1 MTISKAD
8 LIAAVREHAVTNYEK
23 DGFDFLVECWTDDD
37 IADAIK
43 GTKSKTA
50 AIAAARKA
58 LKALADMRSDVQAAG
73 DVDAPKAPRKARTP
87 RVLDDRV
94 LIAPGKAEDV
104 RPTKAGSKRHLM
116 AEALEKGATIEEMV
130 ELLGWNKD
138 TVSSALRTDMGAL
151 GLGVERKAGRY
162 HLLLPAGVKRI
173 PAHDAETNRA
183 AALVAACK

>member
-1 MTISKAD
+1 MTDLINMTKIAINALLATPLTASQLKKKSHAD
-8 LIAAVREHAVTNYEK
+8 LVAL
-23 DGFDFLVECWTDDD
+23 FDAMSATDALDADLRDARADD
-37 IADAIK
+37 P
-43 GTKSKTA
+43 TPP
-50 AIAAARKA
+50 
-58 LKALADMRSDVQAAG
+58 V
-73 DVDAPKAPRKARTP
+73 PKAPRKARTP

-151 GLGVERKAGRY
+151 GFGVERKAGRY

-173 PAHDAETNRA
+173 PAHDADTNRA

>member
-1 MTISKAD
+1 MTDLNQMTKTELNALLVTSLSTSALKKTSKDDLVAMFDAMSVTDALDAD
-8 LIAAVREHAVTNYEK
+8 LRDARA
-23 DGFDFLVECWTDDD
+23 DDP
-37 IADAIK
+37 
-43 GTKSKTA
+43 T
-50 AIAAARKA
+50 
-58 LKALADMRSDVQAAG
+58 
-73 DVDAPKAPRKARTP
+73 PPAPRKARTP

-94 LIAPGKAEDV
+94 LIAPGKADDV

-116 AEALEKGATIEEMV
+116 AEALAKGATIEEMV

-173 PAHDAETNRA
+173 PTHDADTNRA

>member
-1 MTISKAD
+1 MTDLINMTKSAINALLTTPLTASQLKKKSHAD
-8 LIAAVREHAVTNYEK
+8 LVAM
-23 DGFDFLVECWTDDD
+23 FDDMSATDALDADLRDARTDDP
-37 IADAIK
+37 
-43 GTKSKTA
+43 TPP
-50 AIAAARKA
+50 
-58 LKALADMRSDVQAAG
+58 V
-73 DVDAPKAPRKARTP
+73 PKAPRKPRTP

-116 AEALEKGATIEEMV
+116 AEALEKGATIEDMV

-173 PAHDAETNRA
+173 PAHDANTNRA
-183 AALVAACK
+183 AALVAACR

>member
-1 MTISKAD
+1 MTDLNTRTKAELNALLATPLTASQLKKKSHAD
-8 LIAAVREHAVTNYEK
+8 LVAM
-23 DGFDFLVECWTDDD
+23 FDAMSATDALDADLRDARTDDP
-37 IADAIK
+37 
-43 GTKSKTA
+43 TPP
-50 AIAAARKA
+50 
-58 LKALADMRSDVQAAG
+58 
-73 DVDAPKAPRKARTP
+73 APKGPRKARTP

-116 AEALEKGATIEEMV
+116 AEALAKGATIEEMV

-173 PAHDAETNRA
+173 PAHDADTNRA

>member
-1 MTISKAD
+1 MTDLINMTKSAINALLATPLTASQLKKKSHAD
-8 LIAAVREHAVTNYEK
+8 LVAM
-23 DGFDFLVECWTDDD
+23 FDAMSATD
-37 IADAIK
+37 
-43 GTKSKTA
+43 
-50 AIAAARKA
+50 
-58 LKALADMRSDVQAAG
+58 ALAADLRDARA
-73 DVDAPKAPRKARTP
+73 DDPTPPAPKAPRKARTP

-138 TVSSALRTDMGAL
+138 TVSSALRTDMGAI

-173 PAHDAETNRA
+173 PAHDADTNRA
-183 AALVAACK
+183 SALVAACR